1 MKMPNFIRNALKKW
15 CIKNF
20 PLEITTIYKVQ
31 VKKGKIREW
40 RYFYSD
46 GTRIFKN
53 LQYEK
58 YETNNNR
65 SYRPW

>member
-53 LQYEK
+53 L
-58 YETNNNR
+58 
-65 SYRPW
+65 